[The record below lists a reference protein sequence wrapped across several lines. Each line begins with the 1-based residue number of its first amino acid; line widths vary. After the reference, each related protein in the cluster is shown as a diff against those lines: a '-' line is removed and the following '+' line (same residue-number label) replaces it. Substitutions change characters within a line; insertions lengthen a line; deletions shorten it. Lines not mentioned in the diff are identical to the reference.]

1 MEHEVTIRLI
11 VFLGLFAILA
21 FAEVLLPRR
30 KRDLKRRTRWFTN
43 IGLIIIDSITIRLMA
58 IVMPVMAVAA
68 AADASGRGGGLLGAV
83 DWPNWIEVILA
94 MLILDFVIWVQ
105 HLVTHKIPLLWRLHQ
120 VHHADRDMD
129 VTTAI
134 RFHPIEIAL
143 SMILK
148 IGMVYAIGPTAFA
161 VILFEIL
168 LNGAAMFNHANIR
181 LPRKLDQIVRLV
193 IVTPDMHRVHHS
205 DIREE
210 HDSNYGFSLSIWD
223 RMFGTYAKQPSKG
236 HDDMTIGLSWQDEKP
251 LKLGWALM
259 LPFRNK

>member
-1 MEHEVTIRLI
+1 MENEVTIRLV
-11 VFLGLFAILA
+11 VFLGLFTLLA
-21 FAEVLLPRR
+21 LSEVLMPRR
-30 KRDLKRRTRWFTN
+30 KRDLKRSTRWFAN
-43 IGLIIIDSITIRLMA
+43 ISLIIIDSITIRLMA

-68 AADASGRGGGLLGAV
+68 AADASARGWGMLGAV

-94 MLILDFVIWVQ
+94 MLILDFVIWLQ

-143 SMILK
+143 SMTLK

-168 LNGAAMFNHANIR
+168 LNGSAMFNHANIR
-181 LPRKLDQIVRLV
+181 LPRKLDQIIRLL

-223 RMFGTYAKQPSKG
+223 RMFGTYVAQPTKG
-236 HDDMTIGLSWQDEKP
+236 HDDMTIGLRWQDARP
-251 LKLGWALM
+251 LSLSWNLL